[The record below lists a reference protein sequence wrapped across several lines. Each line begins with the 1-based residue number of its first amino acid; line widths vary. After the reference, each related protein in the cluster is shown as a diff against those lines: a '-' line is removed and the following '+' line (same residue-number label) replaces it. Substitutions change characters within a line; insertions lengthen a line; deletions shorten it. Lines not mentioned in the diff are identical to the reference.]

1 MLSNFVRY
9 HWDRL
14 PFSDFR
20 PRFFVESYSEKL
32 LLFTPHFYQARLMN
46 TFSACAELANYL
58 NEQGINDKSSAYIV
72 SAAEEI
78 LSCWSNDPVAEELL
92 YEFGD
97 VKSTLKN
104 LKADSLSQ
112 SQLTRLSIFCRAVA
126 SRQKNYAPMLHK
138 ALQDAIFGSA
148 VLEHKERITSQ
159 IDNITGLFIT
169 HLIYLGYSPTYLFH
183 KAKLLARIGSYAGR
197 TAPEQFE
204 HILGKLVGN
213 NKKEH
218 VVYFGIQ
225 TRLSNQASAGEF
237 NSEVEILEVMPEEI
251 KVAKREKLE
260 KNFQLNSVV
269 KVKCVATDHVSAAI
283 LAKEKLDK
291 FIDLVTA
298 FEVKGKVSA
307 SPHGIVTFRS
317 SDLAHTYQEIVNV
330 SLLLTFVSSEAGVT
344 RSTPEIRKVFS
355 ILTPPAK
362 DQLGRSLRYLRLSRV
377 STTLEQKLLNLW
389 IALESLFSSQDT
401 TILANILEY
410 VPGIYAING
419 LVRRLEYAKDL
430 LHSNEIET
438 TEPYRQ
444 RINPSDIFDD
454 TTNTNHMYAL
464 LRDKIVGPSVF
475 KDLNDFEHIKFRL
488 MRLKSE
494 FESDKSI
501 MERISKTEKDVSRQL
516 RRIYFLRNKIAHTGH
531 FEGVRPQLITH
542 LYDYIICCYEAL
554 SHTTLKVEVG
564 ESYSIN
570 DLLSSVRLGL
580 DSFSSKLRDPNH
592 TAGLPAHTPII

>member
-1 MLSNFVRY
+1 
-9 HWDRL
+9 
-14 PFSDFR
+14 
-20 PRFFVESYSEKL
+20 
-32 LLFTPHFYQARLMN
+32 MN

-58 NEQGINDKSSAYIV
+58 KEQDTNDKSAAYIA

-97 VKSTLKN
+97 IKATLKN
-104 LKADSLSQ
+104 LKSENLNQ

-126 SRQKNYAPMLHK
+126 SRQKHYAPLLHK
-138 ALQDAIFGSA
+138 TLQDAIFGSSI
-148 VLEHKERITSQ
+148 LTQKERITSQ

-169 HLIYLGYSPTYLFH
+169 HLVYLGYSPTYLFH
-183 KAKLLARIGSYAGR
+183 KAKLLARIGNYGNRSA
-197 TAPEQFE
+197 TEQFE
-204 HILGKLVGN
+204 HILGKLVNN

-218 VVYFGIQ
+218 IVYFGIQ
-225 TRLSNQASAGEF
+225 TRLSNQATTDEF
-237 NSEVEILEVMPEEI
+237 NAEVEILEEMPEDI
-251 KVAKREKLE
+251 KTTKREKLE
-260 KNFQLNSVV
+260 KNFQPNSVA
-269 KVKCVATDHVSAAI
+269 KVKCSATDHVSAAI

-298 FEVKGKVSA
+298 FEIKGKVYA

-330 SLLLTFVSSEAGVT
+330 DLLLTFISSEVGVT

-355 ILTPPAK
+355 ILTPAAK
-362 DQLGRSLRYLRLSRV
+362 DQLGRSLRYLRLSRTA
-377 STTLEQKLLNLW
+377 TTLEQKLLNLW

-401 TILANILEY
+401 TILAYILEY
-410 VPGIYAING
+410 VPSIYAING
-419 LVRRLEYAKDL
+419 LVRRLEYAKEL
-430 LHSNEIET
+430 LQSNEIGT
-438 TEPYRQ
+438 TDPYRQ
-444 RINPSDIFDD
+444 RINPAECFDD
-454 TTNTNHMYAL
+454 TTNTNHIYAL
-464 LRDKIVGPSVF
+464 LRDKAAGPSIF
-475 KDLNDFEHIKFRL
+475 NNLNDFEHIKFRL
-488 MRLKSE
+488 MKLKSE

-501 MERISKTEKDVSRQL
+501 AERILKTEKDVTRQL

-554 SHTTLKVEVG
+554 SHTTSKVEIG

-592 TAGLPAHTPII
+592 TAGLPAHAPII